1 VGSTHLKKN
10 SQLGCLFPING
21 KITNVPN
28 HQPDVYIYINPS
40 SNQHDDP
47 TLAAGGKQFLPEI
60 GVDLSHLVVGGMLV
74 CISSQYTSIMDYND

>member
-1 VGSTHLKKN
+1 MFQT
-10 SQLGCLFPING
+10 
-21 KITNVPN
+21 TN
-28 HQPDVYIYINPS
+28 QMYIYIKPS